1 MLPPPPRPPDLSLL
15 TACDGWG
22 MRGREPLS
30 RQPRH
35 TMRARRA
42 AAPGARGRA
51 AHALPRAQ
59 PLQCPPR
66 RSCAAPRA
74 FPPPP
79 HPVQFPADLFRALTA
94 RGAACAADRAH
105 PRRQLCASLPVRR
118 TLMPPKG
125 SFLPLPPPVVATAL
139 ASAGA
144 SPAPLAARR
153 APRVD
158 TIAAGESAPAAAS
171 GAQRPFL
178 GRRCQKRKTPFFYL
192 FAIYRSHGERLPP
205 QSRFTEAP
213 QQARK
218 RAIFTATLG
227 DYPRQTASHARV
239 LPDAGCGVPVFATW
253 WWLRISCV

>member
-42 AAPGARGRA
+42 APPGARGRA

-79 HPVQFPADLFRALTA
+79 HPVQFPADLVRALTA

-139 ASAGA
+139 ASADA

-178 GRRCQKRKTPFFYL
+178 GRRCQNGFSGL
-192 FAIYRSHGERLPP
+192 VA
-205 QSRFTEAP
+205 
-213 QQARK
+213 QA
-218 RAIFTATLG
+218 
-227 DYPRQTASHARV
+227 H
-239 LPDAGCGVPVFATW
+239 
-253 WWLRISCV
+253 